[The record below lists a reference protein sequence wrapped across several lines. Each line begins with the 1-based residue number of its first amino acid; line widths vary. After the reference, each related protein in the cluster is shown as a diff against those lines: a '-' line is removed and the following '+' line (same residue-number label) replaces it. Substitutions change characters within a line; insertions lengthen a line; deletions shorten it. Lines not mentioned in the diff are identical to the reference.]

1 MDARG
6 DGARRGTTRAARAT
20 PRMGDNATANAAQ
33 PAALDLERRPRVRAE
48 DVADPETGWELDLD
62 PVDEL
67 YPGSDG
73 LGPAGRALAGHV
85 HEMLSLLGEAPSR
98 PGLRKTPLRVANAL
112 AWLTR
117 GYGQSVA
124 AVVGDAVF
132 PERHE

>member
-1 MDARG
+1 MNGSAASIDSVRAATAYDASG
-6 DGARRGTTRAARAT
+6 NGAHGNGAHGNGAHGNGASHHGAADGAASNGSAT
-20 PRMGDNATANAAQ
+20 VDGVP
-33 PAALDLERRPRVRAE
+33 
-48 DVADPETGWELDLD
+48 DV
-62 PVDEL
+62 
-67 YPGSDG
+67 DG

-85 HEMLSLLGEAPSR
+85 HEMLALLGEAPSR